1 MAKAPMTQAGF
12 DKILDEHLNLN
23 KVELPAIIE
32 KVAEA
37 RANGDLKENAEYH
50 AAREKQGYL
59 QDRIKYLEDQIA
71 NAHVIVIDG
80 DTDTV
85 VFGSKVTVVDPDDDD
100 DEDEYEVYSIVGQ
113 DEADP
118 AEGMISV
125 NSPMG
130 QALLGQKPGDVIEVP
145 APAGSYELKII
156 DFE

>member
-12 DKILDEHLNLN
+12 DKILDEHENLN

-50 AAREKQGYL
+50 AAREKQGYI

-71 NAHVIVIDG
+71 NAQVIVIDG

-85 VFGSKVTVVDPDDDD
+85 VFGSKVTVVDPDDED

-118 AEGMISV
+118 TEGMISV

-130 QALLGQKPGDVIEVP
+130 QALLGQKPGDVVDVP